1 MRGAPM
7 SVFDYQINNVIKTY
21 MKNMKNRMTHL
32 EKGNEGPSEN
42 DNVIISDEGM
52 KRVLFERIG
61 ERMTERLRRHDQ
73 EG

>member
-1 MRGAPM
+1 M